1 MASFMIGELAA
12 ATGAKVNTI
21 RFYEDIGLMPRPA
34 RTRSGRRIYGE
45 RDLERLRFIRRARKL
60 GFQTAEIRSLL
71 ALSDAPG
78 TNCAEITAIA
88 VRHLED
94 LNDKLSQLLLLRDE
108 LDRIAGLCGGGTVS
122 ECGIIR
128 SLNATGSSGRLI
140 PTRGQR
146 VLTKR
151 DFLHPTVAR
160 PAALSSC
167 SRGRLNL

>member
-12 ATGAKVNTI
+12 ATGTKVNTI

-45 RDLERLRFIRRARKL
+45 GGLERLRFIRRARGL

-78 TNCAEITAIA
+78 TNCAEATAIA

-94 LNDKLSQLLLLRDE
+94 LNDKLAQLLVLRDE
-108 LDRIAGLCGGGTVS
+108 LDRMAGLCSGGTVS

-128 SLNATGSSGRLI
+128 SLNAT
-140 PTRGQR
+140 
-146 VLTKR
+146 
-151 DFLHPTVAR
+151 AE
-160 PAALSSC
+160 AAA
-167 SRGRLNL
+167 